1 VCNEVTGRKCH
12 TSYLVSRME
21 NSFLVGSGFWK
32 DVNFPYREGLCHGAV
47 VAPDVG
53 MLLLCFA

>member
-1 VCNEVTGRKCH
+1 
-12 TSYLVSRME
+12 ME

-32 DVNFPYREGLCHGAV
+32 EVNFPYREGLCHGAV